1 MFDRNN
7 IAVHTVQVVTVST
20 PHMDKYNNQF
30 DMVVDVA
37 VLDAGKT
44 QTYTFKDSNEVGYT
58 GQLMITPNK
67 ECVIKEL
74 QLLKSHDQVSKMY
87 YEKDGSKYTGPFLN
101 KNLVLNKYKEIRGVI
116 PEYNEW
122 DYYVTVQMIYSDN
135 YNLIHEWFPNISEDE
150 FNQKIYQLATNWLN
164 DKDNP
169 FGNSKTWCYFN

>member
-1 MFDRNN
+1 MLFKDLKQGCSVYRFDRNN
-7 IAVHTVQVVTVST
+7 IEVHTVQVVTVST

-74 QLLKSHDQVSKMY
+74 QLLKSQSQTILDNIDQH
-87 YEKDGSKYTGPFLN
+87 
-101 KNLVLNKYKEIRGVI
+101 KN
-116 PEYNEW
+116 W

>member
-1 MFDRNN
+1 MLFKDLKQGYSVYMFDRNN
-7 IAVHTVQVVTVST
+7 IEVHTVQVVTVST

-74 QLLKSHDQVSKMY
+74 QLLKSQSQTILDNIDQHR
-87 YEKDGSKYTGPFLN
+87 N
-101 KNLVLNKYKEIRGVI
+101 N
-116 PEYNEW
+116 W

-169 FGNSKTWCYFN
+169 FGNSKTQCYFN

>member
-1 MFDRNN
+1 MLFKDLKQGCSVYMFDRNN
-7 IAVHTVQVVTVST
+7 IEVHTVQVVTVST

-44 QTYTFKDSNEVGYT
+44 QTYTFKDSNEIGYT

-74 QLLKSHDQVSKMY
+74 QLLKSQSQTILDNIDQHR
-87 YEKDGSKYTGPFLN
+87 N
-101 KNLVLNKYKEIRGVI
+101 KEIRGVI
-116 PEYNEW
+116 PDYNEW

>member
-1 MFDRNN
+1 MLFKDLKQGCSVYMFDRNN
-7 IAVHTVQVVTVST
+7 IEVHTVQVVTVST

-37 VLDAGKT
+37 VLDAGNT

-74 QLLKSHDQVSKMY
+74 QLLKSQSQIADDQVSKMY

-101 KNLVLNKYKEIRGVI
+101 KNLVLDKYKEIRGVI
-116 PEYNEW
+116 PDYNEW

-135 YNLIHEWFPNISEDE
+135 YNLIHE
-150 FNQKIYQLATNWLN
+150 
-164 DKDNP
+164 
-169 FGNSKTWCYFN
+169 

>member
-7 IAVHTVQVVTVST
+7 IEVHTVQVVTVST

-74 QLLKSHDQVSKMY
+74 QLL
-87 YEKDGSKYTGPFLN
+87 N
-101 KNLVLNKYKEIRGVI
+101 
-116 PEYNEW
+116 YNEW

>member
-1 MFDRNN
+1 M
-7 IAVHTVQVVTVST
+7 
-20 PHMDKYNNQF
+20 
-30 DMVVDVA
+30 
-37 VLDAGKT
+37 
-44 QTYTFKDSNEVGYT
+44 
-58 GQLMITPNK
+58 
-67 ECVIKEL
+67 
-74 QLLKSHDQVSKMY
+74 
-87 YEKDGSKYTGPFLN
+87 N

-116 PEYNEW
+116 PDYNEW

>member
-1 MFDRNN
+1 MLFKDLKQGCSVYMFDRNN
-7 IAVHTVQVVTVST
+7 IEVHTVQVVTVST

-74 QLLKSHDQVSKMY
+74 QLLKSQSQTILDNIDQHRS
-87 YEKDGSKYTGPFLN
+87 N
-101 KNLVLNKYKEIRGVI
+101 
-116 PEYNEW
+116 NEW

-135 YNLIHEWFPNISEDE
+135 YNLIHVWFPNISKDE

>member
-1 MFDRNN
+1 MLFKDLKQGCSVYMFDRNN
-7 IAVHTVQVVTVST
+7 IEVHTVQVVTVST

-74 QLLKSHDQVSKMY
+74 QLLKSQSQTILDNIDQHRNNVEKCNALIQEFDPAIKAKQENDAR
-87 YEKDGSKYTGPFLN
+87 YEELKQSIESLK
-101 KNLVLNKYKEIRGVI
+101 
-116 PEYNEW
+116 
-122 DYYVTVQMIYSDN
+122 QMIIDSN
-135 YNLIHEWFPNISEDE
+135 KPNDG
-150 FNQKIYQLATNWLN
+150 N
-164 DKDNP
+164 D
-169 FGNSKTWCYFN
+169 

>member
-1 MFDRNN
+1 METLDKIFKDYGYDKQTSVIQKAITN
-7 IAVHTVQVVTVST
+7 ISEYLQ
-20 PHMDKYNNQF
+20 K
-30 DMVVDVA
+30 
-37 VLDAGKT
+37 VLDEEQYCKLIKD
-44 QTYTFKDSNEVGYT
+44 TYCTFVGGHYNE
-58 GQLMITPNK
+58 PFAD
-67 ECVIKEL
+67 
-74 QLLKSHDQVSKMY
+74 DQVSKMY

-101 KNLVLNKYKEIRGVI
+101 KNLVLDKYKEIRGVI

>member
-7 IAVHTVQVVTVST
+7 IEVHTVQVVTVST

-67 ECVIKEL
+67 ECVI
-74 QLLKSHDQVSKMY
+74 
-87 YEKDGSKYTGPFLN
+87 
-101 KNLVLNKYKEIRGVI
+101 
-116 PEYNEW
+116 
-122 DYYVTVQMIYSDN
+122 
-135 YNLIHEWFPNISEDE
+135 EDE

-164 DKDNP
+164 DKDSP
-169 FGNSKTWCYFN
+169 FGNSKTWYYFN